1 MINTFEEKL
10 AYEIGVKLAH
20 QDYLKKEA
28 SMQAAKTLMGGLK
41 GVATGQGSTMSQAFR
56 QGAKQVE
63 GHGATNFR
71 GVMGE
76 IGQGL
81 KAPWQNM
88 YKTYGARS
96 AQRGIER
103 GKANLAT
110 AQKNLDAA
118 RKANKGVAEAEK
130 AVDAASQQLRTTGA
144 TARQTFGGGATNYQG
159 QMQNLNATASRGY
172 IPRNAVD
179 QKKVKE
185 LQEAV
190 THFKNKPG
198 MEKELAAA
206 QRQLANAQRGTVN
219 YGALGTM
226 ATGVGIA
233 GAGTYM
239 AGNAAFGG
247 GNTYVTNQVQPQ
259 AAPHEYYLKKFFG

>member
-41 GVATGQGSTMSQAFR
+41 GVATGQGTTMSQAFR

-63 GHGATNFR
+63 GAGATNFR

-81 KAPWQNM
+81 KAPWQNL
-88 YKTYGARS
+88 YKTYGTRAAANRAYTSQRNLNAAKRTAQENLKKVQNTQGATSEQIS
-96 AQRGIER
+96 AAQ
-103 GKANLAT
+103 KAVTDAT
-110 AQKNLDAA
+110 A
-118 RKANKGVAEAEK
+118 
-130 AVDAASQQLRTTGA
+130 ASRAG
-144 TARQTFGGGATNYQG
+144 
-159 QMQNLNATASRGY
+159 MQNLRGQY
-172 IPRNAVD
+172 GSVSKLKAARNQSYVPRNAD
-179 QKKVKE
+179 
-185 LQEAV
+185 
-190 THFKNKPG
+190 
-198 MEKELAAA
+198 
-206 QRQLANAQRGTVN
+206 GTVN